1 MLDFCL
7 LLSIFLQPSS
17 YPNWNGVVDWE
28 LQISKDYVE
37 NIGKVR
43 LGPHSYSF
51 EQLFSSQATP
61 VFQELLAKLAFKAS
75 HLEWIF
81 NLEHRLSTKETTNR
95 LQILLPNW
103 IDFAAFA
110 VHQKNT
116 DNQVLEAGLT
126 YDEIDLGT
134 KLDLTKNDSGYQ
146 GNFLARWG
154 PVEDSEKNIVMDF
167 QLMNK
172 QLNEYYVEANLNIP
186 GLDTLSATGDMALSV
201 QRSFMDMKCE
211 MGESKHEINLEVEAH
226 GSGRKIVGAY
236 VSGSTSYSFNVLTRY
251 DVVKSIH
258 AEFNMD
264 KIYSLNAVVST
275 SWPKLLFITFLFI
288 LGLGNKKQ

>member
-1 MLDFCL
+1 ML
-7 LLSIFLQPSS
+7 LQPSS

-28 LQISKDYVE
+28 LQISRDYVE

-43 LGPHSYSF
+43 LGPHSYSV

-81 NLEHRLSTKETTNR
+81 NLEHRLSNKETTNR
-95 LQILLPNW
+95 LQLLLPNW

-116 DNQVLEAGLT
+116 NNQVLEAGLN

-134 KLDLTKNDSGYQ
+134 KLELTKNDSGYE
-146 GNFLARWG
+146 GELLARWG
-154 PVEDSEKNIVMDF
+154 PVEEDSNKNVRMDF
-167 QLMNK
+167 QLVNK
-172 QLNEYYVEANLNIP
+172 QLNEYYVEANLKIP
-186 GLDTLSATGDMALSV
+186 GFETMSATGDMALSLHK
-201 QRSFMDMKCE
+201 SFMDLKCE
-211 MGESKHEINLEVEAH
+211 MGESKHEINLEVETH
-226 GSGRKIVGAY
+226 GSGRRLVGAY
-236 VSGSTSYSFNVLTRY
+236 TSGPMSYSFNVLTRY
-251 DVVKSIH
+251 DTVKSIH

-264 KIYSLNAVVST
+264 KTYSLNAVVST
-275 SWPKLLFITFLFI
+275 LLLFGSCLLADTRP
-288 LGLGNKKQ
+288 